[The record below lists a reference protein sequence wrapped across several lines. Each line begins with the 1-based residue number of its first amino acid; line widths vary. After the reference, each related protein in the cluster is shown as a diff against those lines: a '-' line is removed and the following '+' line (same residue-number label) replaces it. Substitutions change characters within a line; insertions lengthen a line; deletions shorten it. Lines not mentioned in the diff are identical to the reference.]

1 MDLLSKHDKD
11 KSFCDSILSSSY
23 LQNSQNSTKK
33 NEPIFPTM
41 VDLFFSC
48 FDHHYT
54 MVANK
59 DKQLYIKQLLV
70 SIATEID
77 EDKSNKYDN
86 FNYGKAIN
94 STLIQQGLQ
103 SMNTVSCLLYLSD
116 YYGVTTHVYVES
128 LKSLIVTS
136 DKVRKTIYIH
146 FKDNKWSELTDELPD
161 YKQGEFKDLG
171 EAFVLDVKTKD
182 IYKKYLNPISKYK
195 SPELI
200 QIAKDMGL
208 PLDKDG
214 KKKVKKELYDDINLY
229 QLNLHS

>member
-1 MDLLSKHDKD
+1 MDLLTKHDKG
-11 KSFCDSILSSSY
+11 KTFCDSITTSSY
-23 LQNSQNSTKK
+23 LQNSTKK
-33 NEPIFPTM
+33 SEPVYSTI

-48 FDHHYT
+48 FDPHYSLIE
-54 MVANK
+54 NK

-86 FNYGKAIN
+86 FNYGKSIN

-136 DKVRKTIYIH
+136 DKVRKTFYIH
-146 FKDNKWSELTDELPD
+146 FKDNKWSELTGELPD

-182 IYKKYLNPISKYK
+182 IYKKYLNPIGKYK

-200 QIAKDMGL
+200 QIAKDMDI
-208 PLDKDG
+208 PLVKDG

-229 QLNLHS
+229 QLNLP

>member
-1 MDLLSKHDKD
+1 MDLLTKHDKG
-11 KSFCDSILSSSY
+11 KTFCDSITTSSY
-23 LQNSQNSTKK
+23 LQNSTKK
-33 NEPIFPTM
+33 SEPVYSTI

-48 FDHHYT
+48 FDPHYSLIE
-54 MVANK
+54 NK

-86 FNYGKAIN
+86 FNYLKCMN

-103 SMNTVSCLLYLSD
+103 AMNTVSCLLYLSD

-136 DKVRKTIYIH
+136 DKVRKTFYIH
-146 FKDNKWSELTDELPD
+146 FKDNKWSELTGELPD

-182 IYKKYLNPISKYK
+182 IYKKYLNPIGKYK

-200 QIAKDMGL
+200 QIAKDMDI
-208 PLDKDG
+208 PLVKDG

-229 QLNLHS
+229 QLNLP

>member
-1 MDLLSKHDKD
+1 MDLLTKHDKG
-11 KSFCDSILSSSY
+11 KTFCDSITTSSY
-23 LQNSQNSTKK
+23 LQNSTKK
-33 NEPIFPTM
+33 SEPVYSTIE
-41 VDLFFSC
+41 DLFFSC
-48 FDHHYT
+48 FDPHYSLIE
-54 MVANK
+54 NK

-86 FNYGKAIN
+86 FNYLKCMN

-103 SMNTVSCLLYLSD
+103 AMNTVSCLLYLSD

-136 DKVRKTIYIH
+136 DKVRKEFHIK
-146 FKDNKWSELTDELPD
+146 FSNNKWSELTDELPD
-161 YKQGEFKDLG
+161 YKQGDFKGLG

-195 SPELI
+195 SHELI
-200 QIAKDMGL
+200 QIAKGMDI
-208 PLDKDG
+208 PLVKNG